1 MRIGF
6 ILLALPLVSC
16 AAIPN
21 YDDPKRVARIAEL
34 RDARDLCLIQNVPP
48 FDDGASTPAKVGNYV
63 AMSCSVQTTKL
74 VELAIPDPSQQA
86 RNAFQQEATRLATG
100 YVLTARRIETDAV
113 DRHRQQQ
120 QPSKPLP

>member
-1 MRIGF
+1 MRIGL

-34 RDARDLCLIQNVPP
+34 REERDLCLIQNVPQ

-74 VELAIPDPSQQA
+74 VDLAIPYPSQQA
-86 RNAFQQEATRLATG
+86 RSAFQQEAVRLATG
-100 YVLTARRIETDAV
+100 YVLTARRIEVDAV
-113 DRHRQQQ
+113 DRRRQQ